1 MPFNISAYLELN
13 ILRDDMMI
21 GATWIPQKVEK
32 FENFDPK
39 NKPTD
44 SEDDISDLLLD
55 PTTVVNLSCVNTIK
69 FESNNV
75 GFGWRNVREGSS
87 SSPQSSD
94 IATSFNNFNYLK
106 FESSEEF

>member
-1 MPFNISAYLELN
+1 MLRMPFNVSAYLELN
-13 ILRDDMMI
+13 ILRDDMM

-44 SEDDISDLLLD
+44 SEDDISDLSLVL
-55 PTTVVNLSCVNTIK
+55 VNLSWVNTIK
-69 FESNNV
+69 FETNYV
-75 GFGWRNVREGSS
+75 GFGWQNVREGSS

-94 IATSFNNFNYLK
+94 IAMSFNNFNYLK